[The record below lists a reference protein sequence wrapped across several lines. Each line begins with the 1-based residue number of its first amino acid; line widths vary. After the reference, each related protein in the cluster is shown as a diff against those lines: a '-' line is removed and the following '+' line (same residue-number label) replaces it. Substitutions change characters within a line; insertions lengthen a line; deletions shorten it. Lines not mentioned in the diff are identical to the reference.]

1 MRFYSNRV
9 FKRPVARIQPCLSW
23 QSALN
28 VHCLSWVVSSFPLGI
43 LLLNLKNLLFI
54 KTGLLSHKNLLVLSN
69 KSFFY
74 SSSDFS
80 RYVLIRR
87 MVYLEC
93 WLTFFSASWHL
104 DTTPAAKCHWE
115 ILTQF
120 IRSQEKTGYKLPFF
134 QLGRWPVSFHE
145 AAEPDECHHFLLFC
159 DKCVGQWS
167 QTFQRLVSPTVRPPD
182 CSVEAFYIW
191 TTFCANSSLLLHKMH
206 HRHLAH
212 EQHLCSV
219 TLNFTSYRC
228 TLWLEN
234 VNQQSAQSLFSHQ
247 ILKNVIPIGTRK
259 EKWYCLLLHVQF
271 PLLKLSQLLG

>member
-28 VHCLSWVVSSFPLGI
+28 IHCLSWVVSSFPLGI

-93 WLTFFSASWHL
+93 WLTFFFS
-104 DTTPAAKCHWE
+104 
-115 ILTQF
+115 ILTFRHHHTPLQPNAIGRYSPSSSEARRKQDISYHF
-120 IRSQEKTGYKLPFF
+120 SNWAGDPCLFMKL
-134 QLGRWPVSFHE
+134 QNLMNVIT
-145 AAEPDECHHFLLFC
+145 FC
-159 DKCVGQWS
+159 YFVIS
-167 QTFQRLVSPTVRPPD
+167 VLVSEVRH
-182 CSVEAFYIW
+182 S
-191 TTFCANSSLLLHKMH
+191 K
-206 HRHLAH
+206 
-212 EQHLCSV
+212 
-219 TLNFTSYRC
+219 
-228 TLWLEN
+228 
-234 VNQQSAQSLFSHQ
+234 
-247 ILKNVIPIGTRK
+247 G
-259 EKWYCLLLHVQF
+259 
-271 PLLKLSQLLG
+271 

>member
-1 MRFYSNRV
+1 MLINIFFSILTFRHHHTPLQPNAIERYS
-9 FKRPVARIQPCLSW
+9 PSSSEARRKQDISYHFSNWAGDPCL
-23 QSALN
+23 
-28 VHCLSWVVSSFPLGI
+28 F
-43 LLLNLKNLLFI
+43 
-54 KTGLLSHKNLLVLSN
+54 
-69 KSFFY
+69 
-74 SSSDFS
+74 
-80 RYVLIRR
+80 
-87 MVYLEC
+87 M
-93 WLTFFSASWHL
+93 
-104 DTTPAAKCHWE
+104 
-115 ILTQF
+115 
-120 IRSQEKTGYKLPFF
+120 KL
-134 QLGRWPVSFHE
+134 H
-145 AAEPDECHHFLLFC
+145 EPDECRHFLLFC

-191 TTFCANSSLLLHKMH
+191 STFCANSSLLLHKMH